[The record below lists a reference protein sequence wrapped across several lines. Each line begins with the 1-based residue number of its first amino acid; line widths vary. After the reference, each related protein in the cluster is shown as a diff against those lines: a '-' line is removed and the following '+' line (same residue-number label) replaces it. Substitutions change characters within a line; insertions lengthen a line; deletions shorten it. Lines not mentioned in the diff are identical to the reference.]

1 MAYDTMEPSI
11 LKVFIYQAQ
20 KGEKLTP
27 NLNMILLNKLSTGQ
41 LPALKLE
48 MLSCLGSLIEANQ
61 TDIGRYLPQVNQIL
75 TEQISSDNNVVQ
87 NMCITAVR
95 KLITFCKHVDEDLLQ
110 KLVDVA
116 TRSDC
121 NEYVR
126 NEIALTFGLIK
137 DEYNPV
143 IKLKQFREK
152 LHLANLHFISPKNVL
167 EHLKCYT
174 NVNGSLLE
182 QNYLQ
187 LIHIIDNES
196 MQLQEEALLFSTPCI
211 KRCQQIVTEC
221 PTFDEIIQ
229 EIHQLAV
236 ENHFQ
241 VEGKVKDLNELLD
254 ELRDKNQS
262 ESELVCKLKEQNSLN
277 IQQSIFQEQE
287 DKLTWNKKQIVS
299 WAEQFKP
306 GSGKTFTDN
315 EAIAVIYRANYLVN
329 GHELTYPQ
337 ILCSLIA
344 LKTVGSNNGKLL
356 EVATGEG
363 KSTIISILA
372 IIYSL
377 RGKNVDI
384 LTSSPILAERDA
396 KQQAKLYKMFNLKC
410 SDNSD
415 KTIYLKGKKDC
426 YSANIVYGEMSQF
439 QFDILRDNYSK
450 LDTLG
455 DRNLCVAIVDEV
467 DSMLIDDSSKI
478 ARLSSTVPGID
489 HLQALYVFIW
499 QHLVS
504 IKSRLFMV
512 NNKLYFVKGT
522 LGFDDGAFTLEYA
535 DANGDIMKIPDLE
548 VHFAQV
554 RGRSP
559 LAEAVEDLDEFLRNS
574 LMFYLND
581 VMEQN
586 TIYIPRHFANFIE
599 NQKSEWIKNAVEA
612 LRFQEN
618 VQYIVQDGKIKP
630 VDYHNTGIVQSFTS
644 WGDGLQQFL
653 QLKHNLKMTS
663 ETLITNFLSNVGLVH
678 KYEHVCG
685 LTGTLGSKAAR
696 KLLKSVYS
704 VQLLNIPEKRKK
716 LFLQLESIVVEDED
730 SWMEEIAANIVLES
744 KKKRGILV
752 VCETIESAVQVSD
765 LVKNKLH
772 PHSLKLYT
780 INDVNQEK
788 NIEKIRPG
796 QVIIATNLAGRG
808 TDIRTDEIEAT
819 GGLHVILTF
828 MPTNQRVE
836 DQAFGRTARQGRRGT
851 GIMILNAQNG
861 DGFRG
866 NTIGMSN
873 KTMKEQRDII
883 ESEQLHT
890 FQNHELKLIQVKDE
904 LFDIFCSFLNEVRV
918 QIRKETRSKL
928 SIVRNWFTEGEPT
941 VYELCM
947 LAALEEQWA
956 AFLRKLDNY
965 EIKCEEAEDKCRALI
980 DQLRI
985 YFRKNQLFKNP
996 YYLITIANDMLV
1008 NTGTVPTSNTNEA
1021 LGFFQ
1026 KAVHLDHSN
1035 QRKRLKTSSKSV
1047 EVSQEEKDVFSPGAA
1062 HVGIAW
1068 CKLLLKEK
1076 GYKDEALSSFKVAL
1090 KCLAN
1095 EMSVL
1100 NATQLLLEQRQAGFV
1115 DSPLYNQLNTQASI
1129 IGSYMN
1135 GIESSINALKRSK
1148 RMIDLVAVKRH
1159 EVTAGKPGI
1168 LETITHHNDLE
1179 RSDQEKCLFKNEN
1192 LKLSSGENYSLTFN
1206 HLTTREDL
1214 KTIDQ
1219 AIIILDNAFDKNL
1232 LHNEKHNLFGL
1243 KNLVQ
1248 SAKSE
1253 FSLDGFSSLAKES
1266 YRDVKIN
1273 VNKVDIESVI
1283 SAFFNTDQELKGLR
1297 GEKALLELKQERSE
1311 SRKISLVIRSN
1322 DDDEFEEIF
1331 NGMQT
1336 NQLVKI
1342 VEGKMENADLCF
1354 DIVIKTNKLS
1364 KASVILN
1371 VEFHD
1376 LNQKAAEAKLQSINS
1391 NLVHVGLAL
1400 NKSDL
1405 LHLLNL
1411 DASLASGTLLVGQN
1425 HVHEKLNRELL
1436 IVRAHEQKEDHSFCY
1451 VRFDDLKFDQA
1462 NKIVKNCSENAAIS
1476 LSFCEIDDV
1485 YNAALKGKA
1494 DLSFTELNQT
1504 SAEIVIQELRKKNFE
1519 FSLEF
1524 QKLSSKEVSFI
1535 LNGANLEQE
1544 DMEITSVKNVRDLFT
1559 KGSAPAYELDQFAA
1573 RGLEHII
1580 ELNEKLFVPWRSVA
1594 AVAALGI
1601 SQIIIGSVLIAIGLG
1616 SPFGWGIVTEGAS
1629 DLPMAFK
1636 AYKTRQFNWRDY
1648 SKQKTVSLAISAATM
1663 GINYWETGLNAA
1675 SSAVFSEVGREV
1687 MEQAGV
1693 QVVVNRK
1700 LAGQVVL
1707 NTSKNLKS
1715 LAGKAC
1721 RKAAMAVA
1729 KECTSTAIQHLSDF
1743 SFALLK
1749 PKICESV
1756 QSKVTSAFKR
1766 HPELVIILRQLNAID
1781 RVAKSHRL
1789 QIKVD
1794 NIVKKT
1800 SSIVITDFMKNE
1812 NVSICSPL
1820 IKCVLSDS
1828 NMNGG
1833 NASIPTKV
1841 ITTLNGLHQVNILA
1855 DKIIEALLT
1864 KLRVFDA
1871 YSSTISLILIRDL
1884 KIRKDFAIVIA
1895 KKLKELEIFDE
1906 NDNFLVDGKTTTKE
1920 KIDKLMHDWKTTPQ
1934 LLMDELSRQLKEYS
1948 TLKADLEKCI
1958 EFTNELYDTFVNSDF
1973 ECVSTV
1979 IKSVSD
1985 QIAQQLVKVMD
1996 PLLMQPWP
2004 PGYSMA
2010 ENGLTDSIS
2019 NHGAEIKYQKLL
2031 VKPGLTEEELTF
2043 MANYRKFRT
2052 VTQLLDRNA
2061 RDHLTTHSNDG
2072 LNYNTITDDATRI
2085 PLDPSVHRM
2094 ANDIREGKSINL
2106 ALMSTLAKAN
2116 GIKVKF
2122 VDDLQYT
2129 KTQEDVEN
2137 DVEVMY
2143 VKEDRERRVSFA
2155 LCLNSDGKFKK
2166 IEGRSHCCV
2175 FEAFSEIL
2183 ARKCIVKSVA
2193 ELRAELADQIVL
2205 NSESFSEEIAAE
2217 AWVVKKYSD
2226 SSKRSFSVGL
2236 FHDETGKLE
2245 IVKCDD
2251 MAMIDDIRID
2261 ANHDAAAAGSFERA
2275 AERVGLSRRGSVQ
2288 NSDSW
2293 HPAEHRGSSS
2303 SVQDLAKAITENKH
2317 SQSGLLER
2325 VVRIGSL
2332 ERVERSGSLE
2342 RVVRSGSLER
2352 VVRSDSLE
2360 RVVRCP
2366 Q

>member
-1 MAYDTMEPSI
+1 MVSKVKRNKQIVTMTKQTVISKNVAKNSEEIDFKLLDLSDRIKSFKRTVKITTVVSPKETEETEEEDSQSGTDRSMLRATWAETVNLYTLVSQGKCVTNFEGLVSLLNIPEDFCTFFVDAVWGKYWKLKKITDPDILLNFVEEIMNRTAEEYEKKILFFKAVRVRKKSYDREEIKQIIIAEINLVRQDAVNALYNCALRDKKTVLTEEVMKKIQDYAHKTEKKIPDDTVVRTVEKLLSVPDFFEEAFSVTHRVIVNVTADDINRSTLIVAIFENAVNNNQTLSSDLLEKLELAMAYDTMEPSI

-143 IKLKQFREK
+143 IK
-152 LHLANLHFISPKNVL
+152 
-167 EHLKCYT
+167 
-174 NVNGSLLE
+174 
-182 QNYLQ
+182 
-187 LIHIIDNES
+187 
-196 MQLQEEALLFSTPCI
+196 LFSTPCI

-1179 RSDQEKCLFKNEN
+1179 R
-1192 LKLSSGENYSLTFN
+1192 
-1206 HLTTREDL
+1206 R
-1214 KTIDQ
+1214 
-1219 AIIILDNAFDKNL
+1219 
-1232 LHNEKHNLFGL
+1232 
-1243 KNLVQ
+1243 
-1248 SAKSE
+1248 
-1253 FSLDGFSSLAKES
+1253 
-1266 YRDVKIN
+1266 
-1273 VNKVDIESVI
+1273 
-1283 SAFFNTDQELKGLR
+1283 
-1297 GEKALLELKQERSE
+1297 
-1311 SRKISLVIRSN
+1311 
-1322 DDDEFEEIF
+1322 
-1331 NGMQT
+1331 
-1336 NQLVKI
+1336 
-1342 VEGKMENADLCF
+1342 
-1354 DIVIKTNKLS
+1354 
-1364 KASVILN
+1364 
-1371 VEFHD
+1371 
-1376 LNQKAAEAKLQSINS
+1376 
-1391 NLVHVGLAL
+1391 
-1400 NKSDL
+1400 
-1405 LHLLNL
+1405 
-1411 DASLASGTLLVGQN
+1411 
-1425 HVHEKLNRELL
+1425 
-1436 IVRAHEQKEDHSFCY
+1436 
-1451 VRFDDLKFDQA
+1451 
-1462 NKIVKNCSENAAIS
+1462 
-1476 LSFCEIDDV
+1476 
-1485 YNAALKGKA
+1485 KA

-2325 VVRIGSL
+2325 V
-2332 ERVERSGSLE
+2332 
-2342 RVVRSGSLER
+2342 
-2352 VVRSDSLE
+2352 
-2360 RVVRCP
+2360 
-2366 Q
+2366 